1 MREYLVTLLAV
12 SAVTAILGILP
23 GEEGMR
29 RTVSFALSATVLA
42 AVVLPLPTLLRDLP
56 EDYAGILDRLEADR
70 LSGDDYLREETLS
83 AVGEGIRRHISEKYA
98 LSEGELSVTAEGDIV
113 DGTVILRRVVLTVG
127 GAAAAAD
134 LPAIV
139 KYIKK
144 NTGAECEVI
153 YREG

>member
-134 LPAIV
+134 LPAIG

>member
-29 RTVSFALSATVLA
+29 RTVSFALSLTVLA

-56 EDYAGILDRLEADR
+56 EDYAGILDRFKTDR
-70 LSGDDYLREETLS
+70 LEGDDYLKEETLT
-83 AVGEGIRRHISEKYA
+83 AVGEGICRHIVDKYGIA
-98 LSEGELSVTAEGDIV
+98 EGELSVTAEGDIV

-134 LPAIV
+134 LPSIV
-139 KYIKK
+139 AYIKK

>member
-1 MREYLVTLLAV
+1 MREYLVTILAV

-29 RTVSFALSATVLA
+29 RTVSFALSLALLA

-56 EDYAGILDRLEADR
+56 ADYSGILDRLEAD
-70 LSGDDYLREETLS
+70 SAEGEDYLREETLT
-83 AVGEGIRRHISEKYA
+83 AVGEGIRKH
-98 LSEGELSVTAEGDIV
+98 LSEEYSLPDGELSVAVTGDIV
-113 DGTVILRRVVLTVG
+113 DGTVILRRVTLTVG
-127 GAAAAAD
+127 PRAAAAD
-134 LPAIV
+134 IPSIV